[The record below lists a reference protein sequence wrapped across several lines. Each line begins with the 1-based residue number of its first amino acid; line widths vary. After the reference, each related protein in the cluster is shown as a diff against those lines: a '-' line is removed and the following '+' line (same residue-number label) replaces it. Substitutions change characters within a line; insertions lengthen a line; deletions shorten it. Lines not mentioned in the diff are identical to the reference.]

1 MTQPLNFT
9 SLAPAPVGC
18 LLDCAK
24 TGDAA
29 NNLKLARAI
38 DVELDGRGSEQH
50 VKIKVGTLRVLVESI
65 QSLDKL
71 SASLEAALDE
81 RREELIEV
89 RDGLIEWRTY
99 ATRLLANF
107 FQTYPTGDT
116 NDDNLRLMITA
127 SIEHEQR
134 KLKVVSKERDE
145 LRNTA
150 NAADQLR
157 KAAELER
164 DDVILLN
171 RNAAEEIRSL
181 TERNGQLDLLVGE
194 LVSQRDKN
202 GQHANQLACEVSDLK
217 KQRERLTHLAD
228 DYRRELGAASRRCV
242 ALTNDAQALT
252 KQRDEVTTRLANA
265 KLQIADLKRRL
276 DGEVKQSAA
285 VYANIRAYAE
295 EQEGALLLRISTLE
309 GENRQLATNLA
320 NAGLEIASY
329 KLLVEDLKAGT
340 AVDRDQVKR
349 LEETVQ
355 RQYGQLNEWYDWAA
369 GLICSP
375 SQLGGEGLRT
385 AITRAMKKRK
395 DRTEHLEAALN
406 SVTAQRDAW
415 VIWAREFADAP
426 AGLHTTEQLISLV
439 KEKVKGSQHTFQGT
453 LKVTKLK
460 GDAVAS
466 GEEVKEYVL
475 PVARGWSITRDGE
488 AMITN
493 AVIASGSIPASKVK
507 FSEAM
512 EDAIREIIQRDIA
525 PINNAISDILSKMRK

>member
-9 SLAPAPVGC
+9 SLAPAPVSC
-18 LLDCAK
+18 VLACAA

-29 NNLKLARAI
+29 NNLRLARAI

-50 VKIKVGTLRVLVESI
+50 VKIKVGTLRVLVDSI

-71 SASLEAALDE
+71 GASLEAALGE

-116 NDDNLRLMITA
+116 NDSNLQLMITA

-145 LRNTA
+145 
-150 NAADQLR
+150 
-157 KAAELER
+157 
-164 DDVILLN
+164 VVHLN

-194 LVSQRDKN
+194 VVSQRDKN
-202 GQHANQLACEVSDLK
+202 GQHANQLACEVNDLK

-228 DYRRELGAASRRCV
+228 DYRRDLDAATQRCA
-242 ALTNDAQALT
+242 ALTNDAKSLT
-252 KQRDEVTTRLANA
+252 EQRDEVVTRLSNA
-265 KLQIADLKRRL
+265 RLQIADLKRRL

-285 VYANIRAYAE
+285 VYANIRAYSE
-295 EQEGALLLRISTLE
+295 EQEGALLLRISMLE

-329 KLLVEDLKAGT
+329 KLLTNDLKAGT
-340 AVDRDQVKR
+340 AVDQDIVKR
-349 LEETVQ
+349 QKEAIERLSC
-355 RQYGQLNEWYDWAA
+355 QLNEWHYWATDV
-369 GLICSP
+369 ICSP
-375 SQLGGEGLRT
+375 SSMEPEAQRT
-385 AITRAMKKRK
+385 AITQAMRKRK
-395 DRTEHLEAALN
+395 ERTEHLEAALN

-426 AGLHTTEQLISLV
+426 AGLHTTEQLISMV
-439 KEKVKGSQHTFQGT
+439 QGKVKAETQHTFQGT

-460 GDAVAS
+460 GDVVAS

-475 PVARGWSITRDGE
+475 PVARGWSVMQDGNVT
-488 AMITN
+488 IQN
-493 AVIASGSIPASKVK
+493 AVIASSIPVSKVK
-507 FSEAM
+507 FSEVM
-512 EDAIREIIQRDIA
+512 ENAICELIQKELS
-525 PINNAISDILSKMRK
+525 PINGAIADILSKMRK

>member
-9 SLAPAPVGC
+9 SPAPAPVSC
-18 LLDCAK
+18 VLSCAA
-24 TGDAA
+24 TTSDAA
-29 NNLKLARAI
+29 NNLRLARAI

-50 VKIKVGTLRVLVESI
+50 VKIKVGTLRALVGSI

-89 RDGLIEWRTY
+89 RDGLIGWRTY

-134 KLKVVSKERDE
+134 KLKAVSKERDE

-164 DDVILLN
+164 DDVIHLN
-171 RNAAEEIRSL
+171 RNAAEEIQHLQKRA
-181 TERNGQLDLLVGE
+181 EHLDQTIVDLVR
-194 LVSQRDKN
+194 QRDKN
-202 GQHANQLACEVSDLK
+202 GQQANQLACEVSDLK

-228 DYRRELGAASRRCV
+228 DYRRDLDAAAHRCV

-276 DGEVKQSAA
+276 DGEVQQSAA
-285 VYANIRAYAE
+285 VYANIRAYSE

-329 KLLVEDLKAGT
+329 KLLVEDMKAGT
-340 AVDRDQVKR
+340 AVDRDTVKR

-355 RQYGQLNEWYDWAA
+355 RQYGQLNEWYDWASD
-369 GLICSP
+369 LIITP
-375 SQLGGEGLRT
+375 SQPGGQALRHGIAT
-385 AITRAMKKRK
+385 VMQKRK
-395 DRTEHLEAALN
+395 ERIESLEGIVKDVV
-406 SVTAQRDAW
+406 SQRDAW
-415 VIWAREFADAP
+415 VIWARGYTDAP
-426 AGLHTTEQLISLV
+426 AGIHNTEQLIDMV

-460 GDAVAS
+460 GDVVAS

-475 PVARGWSITRDGE
+475 PVARGWSVMQDGKVT
-488 AMITN
+488 IQN
-493 AVIASGSIPASKVK
+493 AVVASSIPVSKVK
-507 FSEAM
+507 FSEVM
-512 EDAIREIIQRDIA
+512 EEAIRELIQKELS
-525 PINNAISDILSKMRK
+525 PINGAIADILSKMRK

>member
-50 VKIKVGTLRVLVESI
+50 VKIKVGTLRVLVDSI

-71 SASLEAALDE
+71 SASLEAQLGE
-81 RREELIEV
+81 RKEELIEV

-99 ATRLLANF
+99 AIRMLANF
-107 FQTYPTGDT
+107 FQTYPTSEAV
-116 NDDNLRLMITA
+116 DDNLRIMITA

-164 DDVILLN
+164 DDVINLN

-194 LVSQRDKN
+194 VASQRDKN

-228 DYRRELGAASRRCV
+228 EYRRDLGAATQRCA

-252 KQRDEVTTRLANA
+252 KQRDEAVTRLSNA
-265 KLQIADLKRRL
+265 RLQIADLKRRL

-285 VYANIRAYAE
+285 VYANIRAYSE

-329 KLLVEDLKAGT
+329 KLLVEDMKAGT

-369 GLICSP
+369 NLICSP

-385 AITRAMKKRK
+385 AITQAMRKRRERVESLDAILK
-395 DRTEHLEAALN
+395 DVV
-406 SVTAQRDAW
+406 SQRDSW
-415 VIWAREFADAP
+415 VIWARGYTDAP
-426 AGLHTTEQLISLV
+426 AGIHNTEQLIDMV
-439 KEKVKGSQHTFQGT
+439 KAKVKGSQHTFQGT

-460 GDAVAS
+460 ED
-466 GEEVKEYVL
+466 VL
-475 PVARGWSITRDGE
+475 LTSRGWCKMQDGNVT
-488 AMITN
+488 IQN

-512 EDAIREIIQRDIA
+512 EEAIREVIQKELA
-525 PINNAISDILSKMRK
+525 PINGAIADILSKMRK

>member
-9 SLAPAPVGC
+9 SPAPAPVGC

-24 TGDAA
+24 DSDAA

-50 VKIKVGTLRVLVESI
+50 VKIKVGTLRTLVNSI

-81 RREELIEV
+81 RRGELIEV

-99 ATRLLANF
+99 AMRLLANSF
-107 FQTYPTGDT
+107 MTYPTSEAV
-116 NDDNLRLMITA
+116 DDNLRIMITA

-164 DDVILLN
+164 DDVIHLN
-171 RNAAEEIRSL
+171 RNAAEEIQHLTKTNDNLRHTISRMETVESELKQQRSVL
-181 TERNGQLDLLVGE
+181 AAKVNTQEHEIANLKKRNEHLDEGVVE
-194 LVSQRDKN
+194 LVRQRDKN
-202 GQHANQLACEVSDLK
+202 GQHANQLANELNEKRKEIS
-217 KQRERLTHLAD
+217 RLLEIINRLHAEIAEKRD
-228 DYRRELGAASRRCV
+228 IIGAATQRIS
-242 ALTNDAQALT
+242 ALTNDAKALNE
-252 KQRDEVTTRLANA
+252 QNSEMATR
-265 KLQIADLKRRL
+265 
-276 DGEVKQSAA
+276 
-285 VYANIRAYAE
+285 
-295 EQEGALLLRISTLE
+295 
-309 GENRQLATNLA
+309 LA

-355 RQYGQLNEWYDWAA
+355 RQYGQLNEWYDWASD
-369 GLICSP
+369 LICSP
-375 SQLGGEGLRT
+375 SQLGREGLRT

-395 DRTEHLEAALN
+395 ERTEHLEAALN

-426 AGLHTTEQLISLV
+426 AGLHTTEQLIAMV
-439 KEKVKGSQHTFQGT
+439 QEKVKGSRHTTQGT

-460 GDAVAS
+460 ED
-466 GEEVKEYVL
+466 VL
-475 PVARGWSITRDGE
+475 LTSRGWCKMQDGNVT
-488 AMITN
+488 IQN

-512 EDAIREIIQRDIA
+512 EDAIRELIQKELS
-525 PINNAISDILSKMRK
+525 PINGAIADILSKMRK

>member
-1 MTQPLNFT
+1 MTQTLNFT
-9 SLAPAPVGC
+9 SPAPAPVGC

-29 NNLKLARAI
+29 NNLRLARAI

-81 RREELIEV
+81 RVGELIEV

-99 ATRLLANF
+99 ATRLLANSF
-107 FQTYPTGDT
+107 MTYPTSEAV
-116 NDDNLRLMITA
+116 DDNLRIMITA

-164 DDVILLN
+164 DDVIHLN
-171 RNAAEEIRSL
+171 RNAAEEIQHLQKRA
-181 TERNGQLDLLVGE
+181 EHLDQTIVDLVR
-194 LVSQRDKN
+194 QRDKN
-202 GQHANQLACEVSDLK
+202 GQQANQLACEVSDLK

-228 DYRRELGAASRRCV
+228 DYRRDLDAAAHRCV

-276 DGEVKQSAA
+276 DGEVQQSAA
-285 VYANIRAYAE
+285 VYANIRAYSE

-329 KLLVEDLKAGT
+329 KLLVEDMKAGT
-340 AVDRDQVKR
+340 AVDRDTVKR

-355 RQYGQLNEWYDWAA
+355 RQYGQLNEWYDWASD
-369 GLICSP
+369 LIITP
-375 SQLGGEGLRT
+375 SQPGGQALRHGIAT
-385 AITRAMKKRK
+385 VMQKRK
-395 DRTEHLEAALN
+395 ERIESLEGIVKDVV
-406 SVTAQRDAW
+406 SQRDAW
-415 VIWAREFADAP
+415 VIWARGYTDAP
-426 AGLHTTEQLISLV
+426 AGIHNTEQLIDMV

-460 GDAVAS
+460 GDVVAS

-475 PVARGWSITRDGE
+475 PVARGWSVMQDGKVT
-488 AMITN
+488 IQN
-493 AVIASGSIPASKVK
+493 AVVASSIPVSKVK
-507 FSEAM
+507 FSEVM
-512 EDAIREIIQRDIA
+512 EEAIRELIQKELS
-525 PINNAISDILSKMRK
+525 PINGAIADILSKMRK